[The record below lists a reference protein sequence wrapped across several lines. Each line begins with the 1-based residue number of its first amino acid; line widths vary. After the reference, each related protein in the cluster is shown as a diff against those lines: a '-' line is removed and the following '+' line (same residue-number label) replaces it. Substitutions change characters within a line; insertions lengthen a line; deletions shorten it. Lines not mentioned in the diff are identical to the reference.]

1 MFARV
6 RGFTLIEAMLAMALL
21 AVLAGLAAPALTQLR
36 HAQQV
41 RVASIDLASA
51 FVLAREEAIT
61 RRQAVLVVSQDGEW
75 SKGWRIFVDL
85 DADGRHDDGEP
96 LLYVGAARG
105 AGVRIGGNAPVS
117 RYVRYTPS
125 GEARLLSGAFQ
136 AGTLTVCHESGRQ
149 PLRRLVLSA
158 SGRLRIAKGE
168 AGTC

>member
-75 SKGWRIFVDL
+75 SKGWRIFIDL
-85 DADGRHDDGEP
+85 DADGSHDDGEP
-96 LLYVGAARG
+96 LLYVGAPRG

>member
-1 MFARV
+1 MFAQV

-85 DADGRHDDGEP
+85 DADGSHDDGEP

-105 AGVRIGGNAPVS
+105 TGVRISGNAPVS

-136 AGTLTVCHESGRQ
+136 AGTLTVCHASGQQ

-158 SGRLRIAKGE
+158 SGRLRIAKGD
-168 AGTC
+168 AGAC